1 MKDRNAFDVM
11 NNVNVN
17 VETMDMS
24 DEEKRCLCE
33 EAQTKDKDR
42 WKRTKPRM
50 EDCSGSSGSC
60 SDLVGRWIDICGGN
74 RFAGVVL

>member
-24 DEEKRCLCE
+24 DEEKDACVKRLRRKIK
-33 EAQTKDKDR
+33 TGGSGR
-42 WKRTKPRM
+42 SHGWKTAAAAVAAVLIL
-50 EDCSGSSGSC
+50 SG
-60 SDLVGRWIDICGGN
+60 GGLTY
-74 RFAGVVL
+74 AAETG